1 MWLLCNPLKG
11 SSICFLFQTIM
22 CHSCKLWFAAWCEL
36 VLNAERVA
44 PELKRNTKSEGEEEK
59 SCVFG
64 VSCSPLLA
72 WFSSWI
78 FFNFRDLERRG
89 MKPKLRAAKSQ
100 TVCVVFLEFF
110 LHWLRVFIG
119 RLLLLWFHRQWAK
132 LVSKHVSLPKL
143 CLLCLK
149 VNIDSNIF

>member
-1 MWLLCNPLKG
+1 M
-11 SSICFLFQTIM
+11 
-22 CHSCKLWFAAWCEL
+22 
-36 VLNAERVA
+36 A

-100 TVCVVFLEFF
+100 TVCVVFLFTDCVRLSVGSFF
-110 LHWLRVFIG
+110 CDFIVSEQN
-119 RLLLLWFHRQWAK
+119 WFQNTF
-132 LVSKHVSLPKL
+132 LFQNFVCFVSR
-143 CLLCLK
+143 
-149 VNIDSNIF
+149 